1 MKKKNTL
8 VATAD
13 VAARRDA
20 LMNRFFDPRADMFD
34 VWEINRVE
42 ILQKW
47 GPVLFGQTPEDS
59 FYYMWS
65 ARDTMFE
72 QLAKAVIES
81 IHPNQNQTY
90 EGLYQSHGPQL
101 IRMFMET
108 CRLRNL
114 PCPDSSLAKF
124 YLERAWANHGLI
136 TTMSTPSYV
145 EPDDGYQTTLNEML
159 EQLLDTY
166 CHHITE
172 GDDGAVDK
180 VVQGIGRAMEFSES
194 QTGLVFHTPRE
205 YIDHL
210 YTLPNC
216 TEVANAL
223 DEAYLLST
231 DQSYWTEIVPH
242 ICIRE

>member
-1 MKKKNTL
+1 MKKKTSSSS
-8 VATAD
+8 AAD

-34 VWEINRVE
+34 VWEVNRVE
-42 ILQKW
+42 ILQRW

-72 QLAKAVIES
+72 QLAKATIES
-81 IHPNQNQTY
+81 IHPSPNQTY
-90 EGLYQSHGPQL
+90 ENIYKAHGGQL

-114 PCPDSSLAKF
+114 PCPESSLAKF
-124 YLERAWANHGLI
+124 YLERAWANYGQV
-136 TTMSTPSYV
+136 TTSAGTTPSYV
-145 EPDDGYQTTLNEML
+145 AEPDDGYQATLNEML
-159 EQLLDTY
+159 EQLLDQY
-166 CHHITE
+166 CQDEDIDHVVE
-172 GDDGAVDK
+172 GLA
-180 VVQGIGRAMEFSES
+180 RAIEFSEA
-194 QTGLVFHTPRE
+194 QTGMVFHTPRE

-210 YTLPNC
+210 YTLPIC

-231 DQSYWTEIVPH
+231 DQSYWAEIVPH
-242 ICIRE
+242 ICIRDA